1 MGNIYVWRTNLFR
14 REMHKPITLWGIYQ
28 INKSAV
34 VLENILFQVAE
45 SNGIDENMLIEVF
58 LYVNR
63 ASPEGV
69 LSWLRFWGAYS
80 IASLCLNL
88 HLHHCGHRLR

>member
-14 REMHKPITLWGIYQ
+14 RELHKPITLWDVYQ

-34 VLENILFQVAE
+34 VLENILILFQVAE
-45 SNGIDENMLIEVF
+45 SNGIDESMMIEVF

-63 ASPEGV
+63 AFPEHV
-69 LSWLRFWGAYS
+69 LS
-80 IASLCLNL
+80 
-88 HLHHCGHRLR
+88 